1 MTPVLAVDDL
11 HVAIGRRPPLPLL
24 RGVNLAIAPGEVRG
38 LVGESGAGKSMI
50 ARTIFDLLPRGARIT
65 RGMIRFDGADLV
77 RMPERERR
85 ALLGRDI
92 ALIPQ
97 DPMTS
102 LNPVR
107 RVGEQIA
114 TVLRLKL
121 GLSRRAAHARA
132 LDLLTDVAIREP
144 GRVLA
149 AYPHEL
155 SGGMRQ
161 RILIAIAFACRPRL
175 VVADEP
181 TTALDV
187 TVQRQILRLIH
198 DLQHRAG
205 AAVLFV
211 THDLGLVA
219 KLCQTVTVLHAGRV
233 AEEGDTRAVLAE
245 PAHAYTRALLSATP
259 RLDRP
264 ADALAPLPKELVERL
279 AEEARVYDLAN
290 QANFQ

>member
-1 MTPVLAVDDL
+1 MRAVLAVDDL
-11 HVAIGRRPPLPLL
+11 HVAIGRRAPTPLL
-24 RGVNLAIAPGEVRG
+24 RGVSLAIAPGEVRG

-50 ARTIFDLLPRGARIT
+50 ARTIFGLLPRGARIT
-65 RGMIRFDGADLV
+65 RGTVNFDGRDLV
-77 RMPERERR
+77 AMPERERR
-85 ALLGRDI
+85 GLLGREI

-102 LNPVR
+102 LNPVK
-107 RVGEQIA
+107 RVGEQVA

-121 GLSRRAAHARA
+121 GLARRAALARA
-132 LDLLTDVAIREP
+132 GELLADVAIRDP

-149 AYPHEL
+149 AYPYEL

-198 DLQHRAG
+198 DLQHRDN

-219 KLCQTVTVLHAGRV
+219 KLCQTVSVLHAGRV
-233 AEEGDTRAVLAE
+233 VEAGETRAVLAD

-259 RLDRP
+259 RIDRP
-264 ADALAPLPKELVERL
+264 ADALSPLPKELVEQL
-279 AEEARVYDLAN
+279 AEEARIYDRVN
-290 QANFQ
+290 RANFQ

>member
-11 HVAIGRRPPLPLL
+11 HVAIGRRPPVPIL
-24 RGVNLAIAPGEVRG
+24 RGASLAIAPGEVRG

-50 ARTIFDLLPRGARIT
+50 ARAIFGLLPRGARIT
-65 RGMIRFDGADLV
+65 RGTILFDGRDLV
-77 RMPERERR
+77 AMPERERR
-85 ALLGRDI
+85 ALLGREI

-102 LNPVR
+102 LNPVK

-121 GLSRRAAHARA
+121 GLSRRAALARA
-132 LDLLTDVAIREP
+132 GDLLDDVAIRDP

-198 DLQHRAG
+198 DLQHRDN

-233 AEEGDTRAVLAE
+233 VEAGETRAVLAD
-245 PAHAYTRALLSATP
+245 PAHAYTRALLSSTP

-264 ADALAPLPKELVERL
+264 ADALAPLPRELVEQL
-279 AEEARVYDLAN
+279 HEEARIYDLAN

>member
-1 MTPVLAVDDL
+1 
-11 HVAIGRRPPLPLL
+11 
-24 RGVNLAIAPGEVRG
+24 
-38 LVGESGAGKSMI
+38 
-50 ARTIFDLLPRGARIT
+50 
-65 RGMIRFDGADLV
+65 
-77 RMPERERR
+77 
-85 ALLGRDI
+85 
-92 ALIPQ
+92 
-97 DPMTS
+97 MTS
-102 LNPVR
+102 LNPVK

-121 GLSRRAAHARA
+121 GLSRRAALARA
-132 LDLLTDVAIREP
+132 GDLLNDVAIRDP

-187 TVQRQILRLIH
+187 TVQRQILRLVH
-198 DLQHRAG
+198 DLQHRDN

-219 KLCQTVTVLHAGRV
+219 KLCQTVCVLHAGRV
-233 AEEGDTRAVLAE
+233 VERGDTRAVLAD
-245 PAHAYTRALLSATP
+245 PQHAYTRALLSATP

-264 ADALAPLPKELVERL
+264 ADALAPLPKELVEQL
-279 AEEARVYDLAN
+279 QEDARIYDLAN

>member
-1 MTPVLAVDDL
+1 MTATLAIGDL
-11 HVAIGRRPPLPLL
+11 HVALGRRSPLPLL
-24 RGVNLAIAPGEVRG
+24 RGVDIAIAPGEVRG

-50 ARTIFDLLPRGARIT
+50 GRAIFGLLPRGARIT
-65 RGMIRFDGADLV
+65 RGTIAFDGRNLGT
-77 RMPERERR
+77 MPDRERR
-85 ALLGRDI
+85 ALLGREI

-102 LNPVR
+102 LNPVKR
-107 RVGEQIA
+107 IGEQVA
-114 TVLRLKL
+114 AVLRLKL
-121 GLSRRAAHARA
+121 GLPRRAAWARA
-132 LDLLTDVAIREP
+132 GDLLADVAIRDP

-155 SGGMRQ
+155 SGMRQ
-161 RILIAIAFACRPRL
+161 RVLIAMAFSCRPRL

-187 TVQRQILRLIH
+187 TVQRQILRLLH
-198 DLQHRAG
+198 ALQHRDN

-233 AEEGDTRAVLAE
+233 VEAGATAAVLRD
-245 PAHAYTRALLSATP
+245 PGHAYTRALLSSTP

-264 ADALAPLPKELVERL
+264 ADALAPLPPELVARL
-279 AEEARVYDLAN
+279 HEEARIYDLAN
-290 QANFQ
+290 RANYQ

>member
-1 MTPVLAVDDL
+1 MIPVLAVDDL
-11 HVAIGRRPPLPLL
+11 HVAIGRRPALPIL
-24 RGVNLAIAPGEVRG
+24 RGASLAIAPGEVRG

-50 ARTIFDLLPRGARIT
+50 ARAIFSLLPRGARIT
-65 RGMIRFDGADLV
+65 RGTILFDGRDLV
-77 RMPERERR
+77 AMPERERR
-85 ALLGRDI
+85 ALLGREI

-102 LNPVR
+102 LNPVK

-121 GLSRRAAHARA
+121 GLTRRAALARA
-132 LDLLTDVAIREP
+132 GDLLNDVAIREP

-198 DLQHRAG
+198 ALQHRDD

-233 AEEGDTRAVLAE
+233 VEAGETRAVLAD
-245 PAHAYTRALLSATP
+245 PGHAYTRALLSSTP

-264 ADALAPLPKELVERL
+264 ADALLPLPRELVERL
-279 AEEARVYDLAN
+279 SEEARIYDLAN

>member
-11 HVAIGRRPPLPLL
+11 HLAIGRRPPLPIL
-24 RGVNLAIAPGEVRG
+24 RGASLTIAPGEVRG

-50 ARTIFDLLPRGARIT
+50 ARAIFGLLPRGARIT
-65 RGMIRFDGADLV
+65 RGAIRFDGRDLV
-77 RMPERERR
+77 AMPERERR
-85 ALLGRDI
+85 ALLGREI

-102 LNPVR
+102 LNPVK

-114 TVLRLKL
+114 AVLRLKL

-132 LDLLTDVAIREP
+132 GDLLNDVAIRDP
-144 GRVLA
+144 ARVLA

-198 DLQHRAG
+198 DLQHRDN

-233 AEEGDTRAVLAE
+233 VEAGETRAVLAD
-245 PAHAYTRALLSATP
+245 PAHAYTCALLSSTP

-264 ADALAPLPKELVERL
+264 ADALLPLPRELVERL
-279 AEEARVYDLAN
+279 AEEARLYDLAY